1 MTADPNLVAIVG
13 AGIVG
18 MSAALYLRR
27 AGLPVAVIDPL
38 PPGGGASY
46 GNAGLISVESCVPI
60 ALPGMLREVP
70 RWLADPLAPL
80 TVRPRYLPQ
89 ALPWLL
95 RWIAAGRM
103 PRVEAAAAALRALHV
118 NALDRYCELLGAEF
132 DSIIRISGQVHIW
145 ESAEPSESETI
156 YQRLWETH
164 GVAAEWLSADEL
176 RQLVPQLTGGITR
189 AVFLP
194 KNGHTLNPRRLVATL
209 ARLFTEGGGTV
220 LPERV
225 LKLVP
230 EGSGWRVVTSSA
242 NHIVGKVVVSAGAWS
257 MQLLRPLGIKL
268 PLETERG
275 YHMMLRDASVLPRLP
290 ILSRGR
296 GFSITP
302 MEQGL
307 RLAGTV
313 EIGGLDLPMNEERAY
328 VLLRQARQVLPGLEA
343 SDFSIWMGFRPSFPD
358 SLPLIDEAP
367 GRRGLFLAF
376 GHGHTGM
383 TGGAPTGRLVKQL
396 VTGEPADV
404 PLAPYSARR
413 FH

>member
-1 MTADPNLVAIVG
+1 AM
-13 AGIVG
+13 
-18 MSAALYLRR
+18 
-27 AGLPVAVIDPL
+27 AV
-38 PPGGGASY
+38 
-46 GNAGLISVESCVPI
+46 
-60 ALPGMLREVP
+60 PGMLHEVP

-118 NALDRYCELLGAEF
+118 DALDRYRELLGAEF
-132 DSIIRISGQVHIW
+132 DSIIRISGQVDIW
-145 ESAEPSESETI
+145 ESAEPSASESVDR
-156 YQRLWETH
+156 RLWETH
-164 GVAAEWLSADEL
+164 GVAAEWLGSDEL

-209 ARLFTEGGGTV
+209 ARLFTEAGGTV
-220 LPERV
+220 LAERV
-225 LKLVP
+225 LKLLP
-230 EGSGWRVVTSSA
+230 EASGWRVVTSTP
-242 NHIVGKVVVSAGAWS
+242 NHIVCKVVVRAGAWS

-275 YHMMLRDASVLPRLP
+275 YHMMLRDASVLLRLP

-302 MEQGL
+302 MEEGL

-313 EIGGLDLPMNEERAY
+313 EIGGLDLPMDEERGH
-328 VLLRQARQVLPGLEA
+328 VLLRPAKAGLPGPAALG
-343 SDFSIWMGFRPSFPD
+343 FSIWMGVLPSFSSGPPPVD
-358 SLPLIDEAP
+358 HAP
-367 GRRGLFLAF
+367 A
-376 GHGHTGM
+376 
-383 TGGAPTGRLVKQL
+383 
-396 VTGEPADV
+396 
-404 PLAPYSARR
+404 
-413 FH
+413 